1 MESNDGDRPHLAVGW
16 LAERFEACRPR
27 LQLVAY
33 SMLGSRA
40 EAEDAVQEAWL
51 RLSRSDDAAINDLS
65 AWLTTVV
72 GRICLSML
80 RARRNRREEY
90 PGTWLPQPIVRQEEL
105 GDPEQYALAA
115 DSIGLAL
122 LIVLETLNPQE
133 RLAFVLHDVFG
144 LPFEEVADVVGRSPA
159 AARQLA
165 SRARRRVREAPQPD
179 GDVVRQRRVV
189 DAFLAAARD
198 GDFEALLD
206 VLDPN
211 VTVHTD
217 RGPRSRVPDAPLS
230 GAEAVGRSV
239 LANARRFISLLKPV
253 IVNGAAGSLVGDPTH
268 PVGVIGFTIV
278 NDLIVRIDIIA
289 DQAKIRDLTPES

>member
-1 MESNDGDRPHLAVGW
+1 METLIGERSAGDAGW
-16 LAERFEACRPR
+16 LADRFEECRPR
-27 LQLVAY
+27 LGVVAY

-51 RLSRSDDAAINDLS
+51 RLSGSDAEAIDNLS

-80 RARRNRREEY
+80 RTRRNRREEY
-90 PGTWLPQPIVRQEEL
+90 PGTWLPQPIVRQEAL
-105 GDPEQYALAA
+105 GDPEQHAVAA

-122 LIVLETLNPQE
+122 LIVLETLNPAE

-179 GDVVRQRRVV
+179 SDVARQRRVV
-189 DAFLAAARD
+189 DAFLAAARN
-198 GDFEALLD
+198 GDFGALLD
-206 VLDPN
+206 VLDPD
-211 VTVHTD
+211 VTMHAD
-217 RGPRSRVPDAPLS
+217 RGPHTRVPAPPLV

-239 LANARRFISLLKPV
+239 LANAHRFSALLKPV
-253 IVNGAAGSLVGDPTH
+253 IVNGTAGALVGDPAR
-268 PVGVIGFTIV
+268 PAGVIGFTIV
-278 NDLIVRIDIIA
+278 NDRIVRIDIIA
-289 DQAKIRDLTPES
+289 DPAKVRDRDRG